1 VGALAVTAFLL
12 VAVVVI
18 VSPGQDT
25 ALTVR
30 NTLSGGRGAGFLT
43 AAGVVAGQLVW
54 VIAASAGITAVLVA
68 SEPAFV
74 ALRVAGGLYLVYLG
88 TRSLWAAWRG
98 RGLALPCA
106 ARGGRRAP
114 AREGVL
120 SNLGNPKMA
129 VFFTTLLPQFASS
142 FGGLLALGVVFAG
155 MTLGWLSLYAIVVA
169 KAGRT
174 LRRPGLRR
182 MLDSVTGAVLVAFG
196 VRLATER
203 R

>member
-43 AAGVVAGQLVW
+43 AVGVVAGQLVW
-54 VIAASAGITAVLVA
+54 VIAASAGIAAVLVA

-88 TRSLWAAWRG
+88 TRSLCAAWRG

-106 ARGGRRAP
+106 ARGGPRAP
-114 AREGVL
+114 VREGVL

-142 FGGLLALGVVFAG
+142 FGGLLALGVVFVG

-182 MLDSVTGAVLVAFG
+182 MLDSVTGVVLVAFG